1 MLSPRQQ
8 LVQALQQK
16 LQQQIA
22 ARQADGGEARV
33 TSGSPVFDRLLQGG
47 FRRGSLVE
55 WLGEEGSGA
64 TCLAWHAARQACQ
77 EKELIVVVDPRRRF
91 YPPAALRQG
100 ETGSGALRNIVVAHP
115 ANRRD
120 QEWTLTQALGCAG
133 VAAVLC
139 WPERLDERAFR
150 RLQLAAERGRALGLV
165 IRDPRALR
173 EPSWADVRLVVQG
186 LPADDRRRFRV
197 EVQRCRGSNVNGQVV
212 EIELREKGLADV
224 TNPLSVVSS
233 VASPTPPK
241 RSSRA

>member
-8 LVQALQQK
+8 LVQILQQK

-33 TSGSPVFDRLLQGG
+33 TSGSPAFDRLLQGG

-55 WLGEEGSGA
+55 WLSDEGNGA
-64 TCLAWHAARQACQ
+64 TCLAWNAARQACQ

-91 YPPAALRQG
+91 YPPAVMRNG
-100 ETGSGALRNIVVAHP
+100 EDGNGALRNLVVAHP

-120 QEWTLTQALGCAG
+120 QEWALTQALGCAG

-186 LPADDRRRFRV
+186 LPTDDRRRFRV
-197 EVQRCRGSNVNGQVV
+197 EVQRCRGSNVSGQAV
-212 EIELREKGLADV
+212 EIELQEKGLADV
-224 TNPLSVVSS
+224 TNPLSVVSP
-233 VASPTPPK
+233 VAHPTPPK